1 MIQVILV
8 LVVVMYLW
16 WSIQVLFPPKAET
29 RKVIAVIVLICSIIL
44 LLWAFGVIPLFH
56 FTR

>member
-1 MIQVILV
+1 MIQVALILIIGI
-8 LVVVMYLW
+8 YLW
-16 WSIQVLFPPKAET
+16 WAIQVLFPPKAET